1 MDDRPVVVI
10 TGPWGFALGIAFCA
24 IQRVLELMAPTWV
37 AWVGSIVAMQALLL
51 LFAATRGFEKARAWV
66 RRILGRS

>member
-1 MDDRPVVVI
+1 
-10 TGPWGFALGIAFCA
+10 
-24 IQRVLELMAPTWV
+24 VLELMAPTWV